1 MTLVLSD
8 ERSENRSQSH
18 CFEMSRIG
26 DKLAETTNYGE
37 PITHSATMYLQ
48 AFFNRQPIEGGVAYH
63 DALANS
69 RLDFTTRPRTRDATG
84 LPPERR

>member
-1 MTLVLSD
+1 M
-8 ERSENRSQSH
+8 
-18 CFEMSRIG
+18 
-26 DKLAETTNYGE
+26 

-69 RLDFTTRPRTRDATG
+69 RLDFTLASLDRIDFLLRTGASTRPRTRGATG
-84 LPPERR
+84 SRPERP